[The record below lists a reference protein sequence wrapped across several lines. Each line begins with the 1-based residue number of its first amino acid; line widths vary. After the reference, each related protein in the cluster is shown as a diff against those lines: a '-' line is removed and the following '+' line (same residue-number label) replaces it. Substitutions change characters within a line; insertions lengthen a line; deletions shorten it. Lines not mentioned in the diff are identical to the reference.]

1 MRNKTALVLG
11 GTGLIGKHL
20 LTLLLNDER
29 YSQVSSLTRRT
40 AGIEHTNLTEQLID
54 LDEMSQYEHSFSVDD
69 VFCCL
74 GTTMKKAGDR
84 DTFEKV
90 DRHYVFAAAKL
101 AKSAGAKRFLFVSA
115 AAGETNSPS
124 FHLRIKGLLE
134 EDVASLHLPF
144 YRAVRP
150 SLLLGDRE
158 EYRLGESMG
167 AAVFK
172 PLSGLLLGSLKKYRP
187 ICGSE
192 VAQALMNLANDEPA
206 HPFLDVRP

>member
-1 MRNKTALVLG
+1 MANKTALVLG
-11 GTGLIGKHL
+11 STGLIGKHL
-20 LTLLLNDER
+20 LSLLLDDTR
-29 YSQVSSLTRRT
+29 YSRVSSLTRRT
-40 AGIEHTNLTEQLID
+40 TGVEHVKLTEQLID
-54 LDEMSQYEHSFSVDD
+54 LDEMAEYERCFSVDD

-84 DTFEKV
+84 TTFEKI

-115 AAGETNSPS
+115 VAGETKSSS

-134 EDVASLHLPF
+134 EDVASLDLPF

-187 ICGSE
+187 IYGSE
-192 VAQALMNLANDEPA
+192 VAQAMVNLANDEPA